1 MNRYKL
7 ELTKERDQEIIR
19 EICSR
24 YNVRWISVLS
34 KSRVRVVVDA
44 RRLYCG
50 LLRNVFGLKFE
61 DIGKILNKNHATIV
75 HNLQV
80 HDNFVKILRSYKK
93 NFEEIESMFYLD
105 ENYYIHEVLSIEIKI
120 DTLSQRLDELIE
132 KKNEYKLKIKKQ
144 KNGRQELC
152 SK

>member
-7 ELTKERDQEIIR
+7 EHTKERDDQVIH

-24 YNVRWISVLS
+24 YNVKWTSILS
-34 KSRVRVVVDA
+34 KSRKTVIIDP

-50 LLRNVFGLKFE
+50 ILRNVFGLTFHQ
-61 DIGKILNKNHATIV
+61 IGKILNKNHATIV
-75 HNLQV
+75 HNTKI
-80 HDNFVKILRSYKK
+80 HDNFVRILKSYK
-93 NFEEIESMFYLD
+93 NNYEEIESMFYLN
-105 ENYYIHEVLSIEIKI
+105 ENYYEHEVLSVERKM
-120 DTLSQRLDELIE
+120 DLLSARLNSLIE

-144 KNGRQELC
+144 KHGRQKLC

>member
-7 ELTKERDQEIIR
+7 ELTQERDEQIIR

-24 YNVRWISVLS
+24 YNVKWTSILS
-34 KSRVRVVVDA
+34 KSRQRTIIDA

-50 LLRNVFGLKFE
+50 ILRGVFGLTFHQ
-61 DIGKILNKNHATIV
+61 IGKILNKNHATIV
-75 HNLQV
+75 HNV
-80 HDNFVKILRSYKK
+80 KIHDNFVRILKSYKR
-93 NFEEIESMFYLD
+93 NYEEIESMFYLN
-105 ENYYIHEVLSIEIKI
+105 ENYYEHEVISVERKMDLLSA
-120 DTLSQRLDELIE
+120 RLNSLIE

>member
-7 ELTKERDQEIIR
+7 ELTQERDEQIIR

-24 YNVRWISVLS
+24 YNVEWTSILS
-34 KSRVRVVVDA
+34 KNRKRVIIDA

-50 LLRNVFGLKFE
+50 LLRSVFGLTFHQ
-61 DIGKILNKNHATIV
+61 IGKILNKNHATIV
-75 HNLQV
+75 HNV
-80 HDNFVKILRSYKK
+80 KIHDNFVRILKSYKR
-93 NFEEIESMFYLD
+93 NYEEIESMFYLN
-105 ENYYIHEVLSIEIKI
+105 ENYYEHEVLSVERKM
-120 DTLSQRLDELIE
+120 DLLSARLNSLIE

>member
-7 ELTKERDQEIIR
+7 EFTTERDEKIIK

-24 YNVRWISVLS
+24 YDVKWSSILS
-34 KSRVRVVVDA
+34 KNRKRCIVDA

-50 LLRNVFGLKFE
+50 ILRNVFGLTFE
-61 DIGKILNKNHATIV
+61 KIGTILNKNHATIV
-75 HNLQV
+75 HNIKM
-80 HDNFVKILRSYKK
+80 HDNFISVLKSYKK
-93 NFEEIESMFYLD
+93 NYEEIESMFYLSA
-105 ENYYIHEVLSIEIKI
+105 NYYEHELLSVKRKMDLLAE
-120 DTLSQRLDELIE
+120 RLNKLIE

-144 KNGRQELC
+144 KNGRQKLC

>member
-7 ELTKERDQEIIR
+7 ELTTERHSKIKAEIS
-19 EICSR
+19 SR
-24 YNVRWISVLS
+24 YNLEWEDIES
-34 KSRVRVVVDA
+34 KSRKRNIIDA

-50 LLRNVFGLKFE
+50 LLRNVFGLTFQK
-61 DIGKILNKNHATIV
+61 IGKMLNKNHATIV
-75 HNLQV
+75 HNTKI
-80 HDNFVKILRSYKK
+80 HDNFVRILKSYKK
-93 NFEEIESMFYLD
+93 NYQEIESLFYLS
-105 ENYYIHEVLSIEIKI
+105 ENYYEHEVLSVERKM
-120 DTLSQRLDELIE
+120 DLLSARLDALIE

>member
-7 ELTKERDQEIIR
+7 ELTQERDENIIN
-19 EICSR
+19 EICCR
-24 YNVRWISVLS
+24 YGIQWFSVLS
-34 KSRVRVVVDA
+34 KSRVGVIVDA

-50 LLRNVFGLKFE
+50 ILRNVFGLTFHE
-61 DIGKILNKNHATIV
+61 IGKILNKNHATII
-75 HNLQV
+75 HNLKI
-80 HDNFVKILRSYKK
+80 HDNFVRILKSYKR
-93 NFEEIESMFYLD
+93 NYEEIESSLMLGD
-105 ENYYIHEVLSIEIKI
+105 NYYEHEVISVERKMDELSE
-120 DTLSQRLDELIE
+120 RLNDLIE

>member
-7 ELTKERDQEIIR
+7 EFTTERDEKIIK

-24 YNVRWISVLS
+24 YNVKWSSILS
-34 KSRVRVVVDA
+34 KNRIRRVIDA

-50 LLRNVFGLKFE
+50 ILRNVFGLTFQS
-61 DIGKILNKNHATIV
+61 IGTILNKNHATIV
-75 HNLQV
+75 HNLKM
-80 HDNFVKILRSYKK
+80 HDNFISVLKSYKK
-93 NFEEIESMFYLD
+93 NYEEIESMFYLS
-105 ENYYIHEVLSIEIKI
+105 ENYYEHELLSVERKM
-120 DTLSQRLDELIE
+120 DLLAERLNKLIE

-144 KNGRQELC
+144 KNGRKKLC

>member
-7 ELTKERDQEIIR
+7 ELTNERHDTIKSEIS
-19 EICSR
+19 SR
-24 YNVRWISVLS
+24 YNLGWGAIA
-34 KSRVRVVVDA
+34 SRSRKRGIIDA

-50 LLRNVFGLKFE
+50 VLRNVFGLTFHQ
-61 DIGKILNKNHATIV
+61 IGEILNKNHATIV
-75 HNLQV
+75 HSIKI
-80 HDNFVKILRSYKK
+80 HDNFVKILKSYKK
-93 NFEEIESMFYLD
+93 NYEEIESMFYLS
-105 ENYYIHEVLSIEIKI
+105 ENYYEHEVLSVERKM
-120 DTLSQRLDELIE
+120 DTLSKRLNSLIE

>member
-7 ELTKERDQEIIR
+7 EHTKERDDQVIH

-24 YNVRWISVLS
+24 YNVKWTSILS
-34 KSRVRVVVDA
+34 KSRKRGIIDP

-50 LLRNVFGLKFE
+50 ILRNVFGLTFHQ
-61 DIGKILNKNHATIV
+61 IGKILNKNHATIV
-75 HNLQV
+75 HNTKI
-80 HDNFVKILRSYKK
+80 HDNFVRILKSYK
-93 NFEEIESMFYLD
+93 NNYEEIESMFYLN
-105 ENYYIHEVLSIEIKI
+105 ENYYEHEVLSVERKM
-120 DTLSQRLDELIE
+120 DLLSARLNSLIE

>member
-24 YNVRWISVLS
+24 CNVRWASVLS

-50 LLRNVFGLKFE
+50 LLRNVFGLKFQ

-80 HDNFVKILRSYKK
+80 HDNFVEILRSYKK

-120 DTLSQRLDELIE
+120 DLLSQRLDELIE

-144 KNGRQELC
+144 KKWQTRIM
-152 SK
+152 